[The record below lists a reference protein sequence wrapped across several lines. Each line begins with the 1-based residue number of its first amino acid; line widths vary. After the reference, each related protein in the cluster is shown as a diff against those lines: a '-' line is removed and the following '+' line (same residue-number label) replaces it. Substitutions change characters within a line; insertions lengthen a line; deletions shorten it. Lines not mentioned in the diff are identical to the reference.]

1 MKKRLTPPV
10 FAVSA
15 AVWTG
20 TIPSATRGNN
30 AVGCISPPLILCT
43 SEQKLLDSCALASSE
58 PIGVRHGRHGWA
70 SYWGSTRA
78 VCVSRPVVANPGCK
92 RTIRDPEAEAAFL
105 AAGHGINRIE
115 IAWNDFIIVGPEAD
129 PAHVAGRANA
139 TDALKAIAATGT
151 PFVSRGDNSGT
162 DAEEK
167 RLWRAAGIAP
177 SSSWYREIGGG
188 MGAAL
193 NAASAVGA
201 YILSDRGTWISYGNK
216 RGMKIVLEGAIRT
229 C

>member
-1 MKKRLTPPV
+1 M
-10 FAVSA
+10 
-15 AVWTG
+15 
-20 TIPSATRGNN
+20 
-30 AVGCISPPLILCT
+30 
-43 SEQKLLDSCALASSE
+43 
-58 PIGVRHGRHGWA
+58 
-70 SYWGSTRA
+70 
-78 VCVSRPVVANPGCK
+78 
-92 RTIRDPEAEAAFL
+92 
-105 AAGHGINRIE
+105 
-115 IAWNDFIIVGPEAD
+115 
-129 PAHVAGRANA
+129 
-139 TDALKAIAATGT
+139 KAIAATGT